1 MTFSISTL
9 ALLAALAGATSAG
22 GIIVTVRGFRPPPPP
37 TGPRRPS
44 VLTRAVRWL
53 SGADAT
59 SRERAVRQLHLTL
72 SGLLAFGVW
81 LLTSIPAMGLVAGAA
96 GLGLPA
102 VLTVGGSGKARIARL
117 DAMASW
123 TRSLATRISAGAG
136 LEQALIESREDAPD
150 AIAVEVTS
158 LSAQVQSGQ
167 PLDVAL
173 IQFADDM
180 SDGIA
185 DFLAIALM
193 RSAVTRGSGLR
204 SSLERL
210 AGTVDKL
217 VADRRT
223 IEAERARPRTTAR
236 LVTIISVGAFAALQA
251 NSEFMK
257 PYHTIVGQL
266 VLMAICAA
274 FGGCLVWMSALTR
287 NKPEPRML
295 GEAASA
301 TPGLKNFGRAT

>member
-9 ALLAALAGATSAG
+9 SLLAALAGAASAAG
-22 GIIVTVRGFRPPPPP
+22 VIVIVRGFQPAPPPAR
-37 TGPRRPS
+37 PRRPS
-44 VLTRAVRWL
+44 ALTRMLRWVT
-53 SGADAT
+53 GTGAT
-59 SRERAVRQLHLTL
+59 SRERAVRQVHLSL
-72 SGLLAFGVW
+72 AGLLAFGVW
-81 LLTSIPAMGLVAGAA
+81 LLTSIPAMGLAAGAA

-117 DAMASW
+117 DALASW
-123 TRSLATRISAGAG
+123 TRSLATRISAGSSM
-136 LEQALIESREDAPD
+136 EQALVESRDDAPD

-158 LSAQVQSGQ
+158 LSAQIASGQ
-167 PLDVAL
+167 SAEVAL
-173 IQFADDM
+173 QRFADDM
-180 SDGIA
+180 GDGIS
-185 DFLAIALM
+185 DFLAMALM

-204 SSLERL
+204 ASLERL

-236 LVTIISVGAFAALQA
+236 LVTLIAVGAFAALQA
-251 NSEFMK
+251 NGEFMK
-257 PYHTIVGQL
+257 PYHSVVGQVVLL
-266 VLMAICAA
+266 VICSA
-274 FGGCLVWMSALTR
+274 FGGCLVWMTALTR

-301 TPGLKNFGRAT
+301 TPGLKNFGRSA

>member
-9 ALLAALAGATSAG
+9 ALLAALAGAAAAS
-22 GIIVTVRGFRPPPPP
+22 GILVIARGFRPPPSP

-53 SGADAT
+53 TGADAT

-81 LLTSIPAMGLVAGAA
+81 LLTSIPAMGLAAGAA

-117 DAMASW
+117 DALASW

-136 LEQALIESREDAPD
+136 LEQALIESREDSPD
-150 AIAVEVTS
+150 AITVEVAS
-158 LSAQVQSGQ
+158 LSSQVQSGQ
-167 PLDVAL
+167 PLEVAL
-173 IQFADDM
+173 IQFAEDM
-180 SDGIA
+180 SDGVA

-204 SSLERL
+204 ASLERL
-210 AGTVDKL
+210 AGTGDKL
-217 VADRRT
+217 GADRRT

-236 LVTIISVGAFAALQA
+236 LFTLIAVGAFAALQA
-251 NSEFMK
+251 NAEFMK
-257 PYHTIVGQL
+257 PYHSIVGQL
-266 VLMAICAA
+266 VLLTVCAA
-274 FGGCLVWMSALTR
+274 FAG
-287 NKPEPRML
+287 
-295 GEAASA
+295 
-301 TPGLKNFGRAT
+301 